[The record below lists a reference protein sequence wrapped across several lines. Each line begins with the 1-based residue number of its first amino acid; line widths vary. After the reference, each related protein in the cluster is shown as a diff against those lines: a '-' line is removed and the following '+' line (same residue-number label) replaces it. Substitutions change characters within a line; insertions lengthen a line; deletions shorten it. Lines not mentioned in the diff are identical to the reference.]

1 MKMRPAIVSAIAIMA
16 LAGPSTA
23 ATHSLNADWRFMK
36 APKTIPLA
44 QAKASV
50 ETKGT
55 LKVTGEATFMP
66 GAVIDVGNL
75 ALADQRSWQPCRNG
89 KRQAGQLQIKVR
101 GVAGRN
107 RSPSKRRAHRDSV
120 MRGAKSPGDAINGWH
135 DTETPP
141 QINRDE

>member
-1 MKMRPAIVSAIAIMA
+1 MQMRPAIVSAIAIMA

-75 ALADQRSWQPCRNG
+75 ALADGAVVLACGSVNG
-89 KRQAGQLQIKVR
+89 LGNLAVTANGRPVNYKLKFEVSQGGIVLRQR
-101 GVAGRN
+101 GVLI
-107 RSPSKRRAHRDSV
+107 V
-120 MRGAKSPGDAINGWH
+120 I
-135 DTETPP
+135 
-141 QINRDE
+141 Q